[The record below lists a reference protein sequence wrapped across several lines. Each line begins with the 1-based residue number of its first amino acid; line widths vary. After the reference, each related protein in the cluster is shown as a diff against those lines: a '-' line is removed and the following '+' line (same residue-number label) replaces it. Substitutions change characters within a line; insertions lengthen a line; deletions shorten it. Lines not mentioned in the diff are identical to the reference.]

1 MSEKL
6 KPIEIDKE
14 DTNPGIFDRCHEIF
28 KNTIATKDR
37 PKFGD
42 REIYIPI
49 IWIENK
55 AEIFWHS
62 ASMEQKP
69 QLDIKPCNNDI
80 AAAYCEENCVIGMD
94 SIVLSNGDVREK
106 CIYRAVRVGWIS
118 EVIHMYNVGD
128 PRVRYWEKV
137 NSKKRKRLY
146 LQYLEDEINYLV
158 VFEEKSQKRVRLI
171 TAYPVFFISAKK
183 DYEKDY
189 QNYIKE
195 ASK

>member
-1 MSEKL
+1 
-6 KPIEIDKE
+6 
-14 DTNPGIFDRCHEIF
+14 
-28 KNTIATKDR
+28 
-37 PKFGD
+37 
-42 REIYIPI
+42 
-49 IWIENK
+49 
-55 AEIFWHS
+55 
-62 ASMEQKP
+62 MEQKP

-80 AAAYCEENCVIGMD
+80 AAAHCEENCVIGMD

-118 EVIHMYNVGD
+118 KVIHMYNVGD

-158 VFEEKSQKRVRLI
+158 IFEEKSQKRVRLI

-189 QNYIKE
+189 QNYIKTV
-195 ASK
+195 SK